1 MTTQASQKAKSED
14 STPNCNISNRTV
26 FTRDNLEVLRGINS
40 NCIDLIYL
48 DPPFNS
54 NRNYAAPIGSEA
66 AGAAF
71 KDTWELNDLDE
82 AWHNEIADKDL
93 TLYKM
98 IDASEHSHGKSMKS
112 YLIMMAVRLLELK
125 RVLKDTGSIYLHCD
139 PTAGHYLKMLM
150 DAIFG
155 SDNYQNDIVWRR
167 YGSHNDASRRWG
179 RVHDNILF
187 YSKSDK
193 YVWTDEAREPY
204 DDEYIQT
211 AYRNSDERGRY
222 TTAPLHGRGLSG
234 GGYEFEWR
242 GIIDVWRFR
251 KERLEEMDKQG
262 LIHWPQ
268 RGRIPR
274 RKVYL
279 DPDKGIPARD
289 VVSDINIASRSERMH
304 YPTQK
309 PLALLKR
316 IIKASSNEGDIIL
329 DPFCGCATACEA
341 AEKLDR
347 RWIGID
353 LSPQAINL
361 VNVRMKR
368 MFGNQLLPFSITAR
382 TDIPTRT
389 DLGPE
394 PPRAELKQYLYG
406 LQGGYCKGCG
416 EHFPPQNLTLDRIIP
431 GAKGGTYH
439 APNVQLMC
447 SRCNSIKGDR
457 PMEYLRMRLAQEYG
471 KNWRY

>member
-1 MTTQASQKAKSED
+1 MTTRASQKTKSED
-14 STPNCNISNRTV
+14 NDSNCNISNRTV

-82 AWHNEIADKDL
+82 AWHNEIADKDI

-98 IDASEHSHGKSMKS
+98 IDASEHSHGRSMKS

-187 YSKSDK
+187 YSKSDN

-211 AYRNSDERGRY
+211 A
-222 TTAPLHGRGLSG
+222 
-234 GGYEFEWR
+234 
-242 GIIDVWRFR
+242 
-251 KERLEEMDKQG
+251 
-262 LIHWPQ
+262 
-268 RGRIPR
+268 
-274 RKVYL
+274 
-279 DPDKGIPARD
+279 D

-347 RWIGID
+347 KWIGID

-368 MFGNQLLPFSITAR
+368 MFGDQLLPFSITAR

-431 GAKGGTYH
+431 GTKGGTYH

-471 KNWRY
+471 ENWKY

>member
-1 MTTQASQKAKSED
+1 MSTRASQKTKSED

-82 AWHNEIADKDL
+82 AWHNEIADKDI

-98 IDASEHSHGKSMKS
+98 IDASEHSHGRSMKS

-187 YSKSDK
+187 YSKSDA

-211 AYRNSDERGRY
+211 A
-222 TTAPLHGRGLSG
+222 
-234 GGYEFEWR
+234 
-242 GIIDVWRFR
+242 
-251 KERLEEMDKQG
+251 
-262 LIHWPQ
+262 
-268 RGRIPR
+268 
-274 RKVYL
+274 
-279 DPDKGIPARD
+279 D

-347 RWIGID
+347 KWIGID

-368 MFGNQLLPFSITAR
+368 MFGDQLLPFSITAR

-471 KNWRY
+471 ENWRY

>member
-1 MTTQASQKAKSED
+1 MTTRASQKTKSED
-14 STPNCNISNRTV
+14 SADNCNISNRTV

-82 AWHNEIADKDL
+82 AWHNEIADKNL
-93 TLYKM
+93 KLYKI
-98 IDASEHSHGKSMKS
+98 IDASEHSYGKGMKS
-112 YLIMMAVRLLELK
+112 YLIMMAVRLMEMH

-139 PTAGHYLKMLM
+139 PTAGHYLKTLM
-150 DAIFG
+150 DSIFG
-155 SDNYQNDIVWRR
+155 QQNFRREIIWGSQDSSGFKSRAENWIRGHDTLMYYIKSAEEHVFNKQYFPLAPATLRR
-167 YGSHNDASRRWG
+167 YDKVDGQGRRYKVYKNRDG
-179 RVHDNILF
+179 TERRAYLKEDRGTAM
-187 YSKSDK
+187 SS
-193 YVWTDEAREPY
+193 VWTDIPSF
-204 DDEYIQT
+204 QT
-211 AYRNSDERGRY
+211 VNNTGEVIG
-222 TTAPLHGRGLSG
+222 
-234 GGYEFEWR
+234 
-242 GIIDVWRFR
+242 
-251 KERLEEMDKQG
+251 
-262 LIHWPQ
+262 
-268 RGRIPR
+268 
-274 RKVYL
+274 
-279 DPDKGIPARD
+279 
-289 VVSDINIASRSERMH
+289 
-304 YPTQK
+304 YPTRK

-347 RWIGID
+347 QWIGID

-368 MFGNQLLPFSITAR
+368 MFGDQLLPFSITAR

-416 EHFPPQNLTLDRIIP
+416 EHFLSQNLTLDRIIP

-471 KNWRY
+471 ENWRY